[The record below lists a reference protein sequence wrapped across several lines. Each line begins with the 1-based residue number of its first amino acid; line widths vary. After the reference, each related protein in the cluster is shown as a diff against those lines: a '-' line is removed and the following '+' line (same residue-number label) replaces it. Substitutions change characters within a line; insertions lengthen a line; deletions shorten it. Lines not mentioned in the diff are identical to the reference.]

1 VTPLVNSADSH
12 VVEPLDLWVQRLPEH
27 LRARAPRIEEVDGRW
42 LFLVEGSPPRRMGP
56 PRGEAKGTVFR
67 AGGSDPD
74 ARAQDL
80 DEDGVWG
87 EVLYPTI
94 ALFGFVIPDPEL
106 RWATARAYNDWLA
119 ETFAAASTRFAG
131 AALIPVQEPDEA
143 VREIERVAGL
153 GLRSVMLPM
162 QSPADAPYNSD
173 RYDPVWAAAQAH
185 GMPVS
190 FHVGTGANPV
200 TERGPGGAVINYVE
214 VGLGA
219 QRTLAYLAASGVLER
234 FPALH
239 VVMVECGAGW
249 LSWLLERMD
258 EAFEEHE
265 QWVKPKLAE
274 PPSFYVRR
282 QGHVTFGN
290 DAAGVVNRDFT
301 GVEPLLWASDYPHPE
316 GTWPHTQET
325 LERIFATVD
334 ADERRRIDCGN
345 RQGARLQGCGG
356 QRSAGALRS
365 AAGTRHAG
373 QWHGQ
378 LSLC

>member
-1 VTPLVNSADSH
+1 VNTLVNSADSH
-12 VVEPLDLWVQRLPEH
+12 VVEPLDLWVHRLPKH

-42 LFLVEGSPPRRMGP
+42 LFVVEGVPPRRMGP
-56 PRGEAKGTVFR
+56 PTEEARKSADADKKKRTGFR

-74 ARAQDL
+74 LRTKDL

-94 ALFGFVIPDPEL
+94 ALFGFMIPDPEL

-119 ETFAAASTRFAG
+119 ETFGAASTRFAG

-143 VREIERVAGL
+143 VREIERVARL

-162 QSPADAPYNSD
+162 HVPPDAPYNTD

-185 GMPVS
+185 GLPVS

-200 TERGPGGAVINYVE
+200 TERGAGGAVINYVE

-234 FPALH
+234 FPDLH

-282 QGHVTFGN
+282 QAHVTFGN
-290 DAAGVVNRDFT
+290 DAAGVVNREFT

-325 LERIFATVD
+325 LERIFASVD
-334 ADERRRIDCGN
+334 PAERRVITYETT
-345 RQGARLQGCGG
+345 ARLYG
-356 QRSAGALRS
+356 LEVPV
-365 AAGTRHAG
+365 GT
-373 QWHGQ
+373 
-378 LSLC
+378 ST

>member
-1 VTPLVNSADSH
+1 MSQLVNSADSH
-12 VVEPLDLWVQRLPEH
+12 VVEPLDLWVRRLPGH
-27 LRARAPRIEEVDGRW
+27 LKERAPRVEEVEGRW
-42 LFLVEGSPPRRMGP
+42 VFLVEGMPPRRMGGP
-56 PRGEAKGTVFR
+56 PPDDTEKDAEKEEERKVATGFR
-67 AGGSDPD
+67 PGGADP
-74 ARAQDL
+74 ALRAADL

-94 ALFGFVIPDPEL
+94 ALFGYMIPDPEL
-106 RWATARAYNDWLA
+106 RWASARAYNDWLA
-119 ETFAAASTRFAG
+119 ETFAAASARFAG
-131 AALIPVQEPDEA
+131 AAMVPIQEIAPA
-143 VREIERVAGL
+143 VDEIERVAGL

-162 QSPADAPYNSD
+162 QAPSDAPYNNG

-200 TERGPGGAVINYVE
+200 HERGAGGAVINYVE

-234 FPALH
+234 FPELH

-249 LSWLLERMD
+249 LSWLMERMD
-258 EAFEEHE
+258 EAFHEHAG
-265 QWVKPKLAE
+265 WVNPKLVE

-290 DAAGVVNRDFT
+290 DSAGVVNRGFT

-325 LERIFATVD
+325 LARIFSGVD
-334 ADERRRIDCGN
+334 DGARRRITFETT
-345 RQGARLQGCGG
+345 ARLYG
-356 QRSAGALRS
+356 LEPP
-365 AAGTRHAG
+365 AGTAVP
-373 QWHGQ
+373 
-378 LSLC
+378 

>member
-1 VTPLVNSADSH
+1 MTNELVNSADSH
-12 VVEPLDLWVQRLPEH
+12 VVEPLDLWVQRLPAH
-27 LRARAPRIEEVDGRW
+27 LRDRAPRIEEVDGRW
-42 LFLVEGSPPRRMGP
+42 LFVVEGMPPRKMGGP
-56 PRGEAKGTVFR
+56 PADEAETSKKKEKKATGFR

-74 ARAQDL
+74 VRKVDL

-94 ALFGFVIPDPEL
+94 ALFGFMIPDPAL
-106 RWATARAYNDWLA
+106 RWATARAYNDWRG
-119 ETFAAASTRFAG
+119 ETFAAASKRFAG

-143 VREIERVAGL
+143 VREIDRIAGL
-153 GLRSVMLPM
+153 GLRSVMLPI
-162 QSPADAPYNSD
+162 QPPDGAPYNSD
-173 RYDPVWAAAQAH
+173 RYDRVWAAAQAH

-190 FHVGTGANPV
+190 FHVGTGSNPV

-219 QRTLAYLAASGVLER
+219 PRTLAYLAASGVLER
-234 FPALH
+234 FPELH

-265 QWVKPKLAE
+265 QWVNPKLAE

-301 GVEPLLWASDYPHPE
+301 GVEPLLWA
-316 GTWPHTQET
+316 HTQKT
-325 LERIFATVD
+325 LERIFAGVD
-334 ADERRRIDCGN
+334 PAQRRLITYETT
-345 RQGARLQGCGG
+345 ARLYGLE
-356 QRSAGALRS
+356 APVGANE
-365 AAGTRHAG
+365 
-373 QWHGQ
+373 
-378 LSLC
+378 

>member
-1 VTPLVNSADSH
+1 MTTLVNSADSH

-27 LRARAPRIEEVDGRW
+27 LRPRAPRIEEVDGRW
-42 LFLVEGSPPRRMGP
+42 LFLVEGSPPRKMGP
-56 PRGEAKGTVFR
+56 PRDEAKETEKKATGFR

-74 ARAQDL
+74 LRAQDL

-119 ETFAAASTRFAG
+119 ETFAAASKRFAG

-162 QSPADAPYNSD
+162 QAPADAPYNSD

-200 TERGPGGAVINYVE
+200 TERGGGGAVINYVE

-234 FPALH
+234 FPDLH

-325 LERIFATVD
+325 LDRIFATVEP
-334 ADERRRIDCGN
+334 AERRRITYETTAHLYGLEAPV
-345 RQGARLQGCGG
+345 GA
-356 QRSAGALRS
+356 SA
-365 AAGTRHAG
+365 
-373 QWHGQ
+373 
-378 LSLC
+378 

>member
-1 VTPLVNSADSH
+1 VNSADSH
-12 VVEPLDLWVQRLPEH
+12 VVEPLDLWVHRLPKH
-27 LRARAPRIEEVDGRW
+27 LRGRAPRIEEVDGRW
-42 LFLVEGSPPRRMGP
+42 LFVVEGVPPRRMGP
-56 PRGEAKGTVFR
+56 PRDEAEKSPGFR

-74 ARAQDL
+74 LRTKDL

-94 ALFGFVIPDPEL
+94 ALFGFMIPDPEL

-119 ETFAAASTRFAG
+119 ETFGAASTRFAG

-143 VREIERVAGL
+143 VREIERVARL

-162 QSPADAPYNSD
+162 QSPVDAPYNTD
-173 RYDPVWAAAQAH
+173 RYDPVWAAARAH

-200 TERGPGGAVINYVE
+200 TERGAGGAVINYVE

-219 QRTLAYLAASGVLER
+219 QRTLAYLATSGVLER
-234 FPALH
+234 FPDLH

-282 QGHVTFGN
+282 QAHVTFGN

-316 GTWPHTQET
+316 G
-325 LERIFATVD
+325 
-334 ADERRRIDCGN
+334 ERRLITYETT
-345 RQGARLQGCGG
+345 ARLYGLEAPVGA
-356 QRSAGALRS
+356 SA
-365 AAGTRHAG
+365 
-373 QWHGQ
+373 
-378 LSLC
+378 

>member
-1 VTPLVNSADSH
+1 VKPVTTLVNSADSH
-12 VVEPLDLWVQRLPEH
+12 VVEPLDLWVRRLPEH
-27 LRARAPRIEEVDGRW
+27 LRSRAPRIEEVDGRW
-42 LFLVEGSPPRRMGP
+42 LFVVEGTPPRRMGP
-56 PRGEAKGTVFR
+56 PTEEARKSRDEAREAEKKATGFR

-74 ARAQDL
+74 LRAKDL

-119 ETFAAASTRFAG
+119 ETFVAASKRFAG

-143 VREIERVAGL
+143 VREIERVAQL

-162 QSPADAPYNSD
+162 HAPAEAPYNSD

-200 TERGPGGAVINYVE
+200 TERGGGGAVINYVE

-234 FPALH
+234 FPDLH

-265 QWVKPKLAE
+265 QWVKPKLTE

-290 DAAGVVNRDFT
+290 DAAGVVTRELT

-325 LERIFATVD
+325 LDRIFATVD
-334 ADERRRIDCGN
+334 PAERRRITYETT
-345 RQGARLQGCGG
+345 ARLYGLEAPVGA
-356 QRSAGALRS
+356 SA
-365 AAGTRHAG
+365 
-373 QWHGQ
+373 
-378 LSLC
+378 

>member
-1 VTPLVNSADSH
+1 MTSQLVNSADSH
-12 VVEPLDLWVQRLPEH
+12 VVEPLDLWVQRLPAQ

-42 LFLVEGSPPRRMGP
+42 VFMVEGMPPRRMGGP
-56 PRGEAKGTVFR
+56 PADDDKDDAKEKKATGFR

-74 ARAQDL
+74 KRKDDL

-94 ALFGFVIPDPEL
+94 ALFGFMIPDSEL

-119 ETFAAASTRFAG
+119 ETFAAASKRFAG

-153 GLRSVMLPM
+153 GLRSIMLPM
-162 QSPADAPYNSD
+162 QPPAGAPYNTD

-185 GMPVS
+185 GVPVS

-200 TERGPGGAVINYVE
+200 TERGLGGAVINYVE

-219 QRTLAYLAASGVLER
+219 QRTLAYLATSGVLER
-234 FPALH
+234 FPELH

-258 EAFEEHE
+258 EAFEEHA
-265 QWVKPKLAE
+265 QWVNPKLAE

-290 DAAGVVNRDFT
+290 DAAGVVNREFT
-301 GVEPLLWASDYPHPE
+301 GVAPLLWASDYPHPE
-316 GTWPHTQET
+316 GTWPYTQQT
-325 LERIFATVD
+325 LERIFAGVD
-334 ADERRRIDCGN
+334 AEPRRRITYETTAKLYGLEAPV
-345 RQGARLQGCGG
+345 GA
-356 QRSAGALRS
+356 SA
-365 AAGTRHAG
+365 
-373 QWHGQ
+373 
-378 LSLC
+378 

>member
-1 VTPLVNSADSH
+1 MTTLVNSADSH

-42 LFLVEGSPPRRMGP
+42 LFLVEGTPPRRMGP
-56 PRGEAKGTVFR
+56 PSDGEDREEKKATGFR

-74 ARAQDL
+74 LRAKDL

-94 ALFGFVIPDPEL
+94 ALFAFTIPDPEL

-119 ETFAAASTRFAG
+119 ETFAAASKRFAG
-131 AALIPVQEPDEA
+131 AALIPVQEPDES
-143 VREIERVAGL
+143 VREIERVARL

-162 QSPADAPYNSD
+162 QAPAEGPYNSD
-173 RYDPVWAAAQAH
+173 RYDPVWAAAKAH

-200 TERGPGGAVINYVE
+200 TERGAGGAVINYVE

-219 QRTLAYLAASGVLER
+219 QRTLAYLATSGVLER
-234 FPALH
+234 FPDLH

-274 PPSFYVRR
+274 RPSFYVRR

-325 LERIFATVD
+325 LGRIFATVD
-334 ADERRRIDCGN
+334 PAERHRITYETT
-345 RQGARLQGCGG
+345 ARLYGLE
-356 QRSAGALRS
+356 APVGAS
-365 AAGTRHAG
+365 T
-373 QWHGQ
+373 
-378 LSLC
+378 

>member
-1 VTPLVNSADSH
+1 VTTLVNSADSH
-12 VVEPLDLWVQRLPEH
+12 VVEPLDLWVQRLPSH
-27 LRARAPRIEEVDGRW
+27 LRGRAPRIEEVDGRW
-42 LFLVEGSPPRRMGP
+42 MFVVEGTPPRRMGP
-56 PRGEAKGTVFR
+56 PSADSDEQKRTATGFR

-74 ARAQDL
+74 LRARDL

-94 ALFGFVIPDPEL
+94 ALFAFVIPDPEL
-106 RWATARAYNDWLA
+106 RRTTARAYNDWLA
-119 ETFAAASTRFAG
+119 ETFAAASKRFAG
-131 AALIPVQEPDEA
+131 AALIPVQEPDES
-143 VREIERVAGL
+143 VREIERVARL

-162 QSPADAPYNSD
+162 QAPADGAYNSD
-173 RYDPVWAAAQAH
+173 RYDAVWAAAQAL

-219 QRTLAYLAASGVLER
+219 QRTLAYLATSGVLER
-234 FPALH
+234 FPDLH

-265 QWVKPKLAE
+265 PWVRPKLAE

-325 LERIFATVD
+325 LERIFAAVD
-334 ADERRRIDCGN
+334 PAERRRITYETT
-345 RQGARLQGCGG
+345 ARLYGLEAPV
-356 QRSAGALRS
+356 RAS
-365 AAGTRHAG
+365 T
-373 QWHGQ
+373 
-378 LSLC
+378 